1 MFELGYIAHSSGHSR
16 GSSVDLTLTDMD
28 GQPLDMG
35 TCFDFMDD
43 ASHHDSLLVPPEATA
58 RRNLLR
64 DIMGRAGFKPYSCEW
79 WHYNLANEPYPN
91 TYFDFPVE

>member
-1 MFELGYIAHSSGHSR
+1 MPVLDLSA
-16 GSSVDLTLTDMD
+16 SSVDLTLTDMD